1 MRASLNVLVDA
12 IICRMTQVAT
22 HIPQEPLECSDAAVK
37 HLRGRLEAAGAP
49 AIKLGLVESGCS
61 GYMYE
66 LDFMQ
71 GDGDASPL
79 VQVRSDVPIFVPRS
93 QLPMLQGTRVDYV
106 TEGLNAMLKFEN
118 PRAEAS
124 CGCGESFALNADTIE
139 SPSSN
144 AD

>member
-1 MRASLNVLVDA
+1 
-12 IICRMTQVAT
+12 MTQVAS
-22 HIPQEPLECSDAAVK
+22 HIPQNPLECSDAAIK
-37 HLRGRLEAAGAP
+37 HLRGRLRAAGAP

-66 LDFMQ
+66 LDFVES
-71 GDGDASPL
+71 DNDSLPL
-79 VQVRSDVPIFVPRS
+79 VQVREDVPIFVPRS

-106 TEGLNAMLKFEN
+106 TEGLNSMLKFEN

-124 CGCGESFALNADTIE
+124 CGCGESFAFRAETNAESIE

>member
-1 MRASLNVLVDA
+1 
-12 IICRMTQVAT
+12 MTQVAVHT
-22 HIPQEPLECSDAAVK
+22 PDAPIECSNAALK
-37 HLRGRLEAAGAP
+37 HLRARLAAAGAP

-66 LDFMQ
+66 LDFMDNL
-71 GDGDASPL
+71 GDLAPL
-79 VQVRSDVPIFVPRS
+79 VQVREDVPIFVPRA

-124 CGCGESFALNADTIE
+124 CGCGESFALNPTGIE
-139 SPSSN
+139 AASSN

>member
-1 MRASLNVLVDA
+1 MS
-12 IICRMTQVAT
+12 QVAT
-22 HIPQEPLECSDAAVK
+22 HIPEAPLECSEAAVK
-37 HLRGRLEAAGAP
+37 HLRGRLQAEGAP

-66 LDFMQ
+66 LDFIER
-71 GDGDASPL
+71 DSDSSPL
-79 VQVRSDVPIFVPRS
+79 IQVQSDVPIFVPRS

-124 CGCGESFALNADTIE
+124 CGCGESFALSAETHPETHLETNAAAIE
-139 SPSSN
+139 ASSSN